1 MGYNLHMASR
11 NVDEHW
17 KYAEEEWILIEHTD
31 NTTRGFP
38 ELPEADSKNLV
49 KTFAETRINS
59 PGYEKNMRNST
70 NIDLDEPFPDNSIEY
85 IYYLYLMENNNGAFI
100 EEIPLTET
108 VETKNLL
115 AGPFSFL
122 HECQNFLLDY
132 STINNIK
139 LQQKSEFEFSFVN

>member
-1 MGYNLHMASR
+1 MSSR

-17 KYAEEEWILIEHTD
+17 KYAEEEWTLIEHID

-38 ELPEADSKNLV
+38 ELAEKDSV
-49 KTFAETRINS
+49 KSVNTFIETRINS
-59 PGYEKNMRNST
+59 PLYERNMRNTKS
-70 NIDLDEPFPDNSIEY
+70 IDLGESIPDNNVEY
-85 IYYLYLMENNNGAFI
+85 IYYLYLTENNNGAFI
-100 EEIPLTET
+100 EEIPVSET

-115 AGPFSFL
+115 AGPFSL
-122 HECQNFLLDY
+122 LYECQNFLLDY